1 MPLRTVDADV
11 SERSG
16 GSIATTSSR
25 PTYGRSLHRI
35 FGTARDWVTPAPR
48 KGVVPTAA
56 IDALASTVVAHR
68 AHRPGSAG
76 AIEAAV
82 AGATLLTVV
91 PLHRR

>member
-1 MPLRTVDADV
+1 VPLRTVDADV

-68 AHRPGSAG
+68 AHRRRARQPRSVAG
-76 AIEAAV
+76 G
-82 AGATLLTVV
+82 AGATLL
-91 PLHRR
+91 